1 MTARREQDRG
11 VADGPAVVRLRAP
24 LVAADVQP
32 LRTGD
37 VVRLSGTLYTA
48 RDAAHARM
56 AAAVAA
62 GEPLPFDPDGQIVY
76 FTGPAPARPGAVI
89 GPAGPT
95 TASRMDPYSPLL
107 IERGLRGMVG
117 KGVRSQPVR
126 DAMRSH
132 GCVYFGAVEG
142 TAALLAR
149 CVRHAEVVA
158 YPDLDSEAI
167 RRLEVEDFPAVVVND
182 LHGGD
187 LYQQGKDRWRRPW
200 SPRERQ
206 SPLGGA
212 STGAWP
218 AGRGRVHGG
227 QGAPAGGG

>member
-1 MTARREQDRG
+1 MSEE
-11 VADGPAVVRLRAP
+11 PKHLEAP
-24 LVAADVQP
+24 LSFEDIEP

-37 VVRLSGTLYTA
+37 IIRLSGTIFTA

-56 AAAVAA
+56 KEAI
-62 GEPLPFDPDGQIVY
+62 ENSDPLPFDVEGQVIY
-76 FTGPAPARPGAVI
+76 FTGPAPAKPGHVL

-117 KGVRSQPVR
+117 KGLRSDTVRE
-126 DAMRSH
+126 AMRTH

-149 CVRHAEVVA
+149 CVREVELVA
-158 YPDLDSEAI
+158 YEDLGAEAI
-167 RRLEVEDFPAVVVND
+167 RKLTVEDFPAVVVND

-187 LYQQGKDRWRRPW
+187 LYREGREKWRKDRE
-200 SPRERQ
+200 S
-206 SPLGGA
+206 GGV
-212 STGAWP
+212 
-218 AGRGRVHGG
+218 R
-227 QGAPAGGG
+227 

>member
-1 MTARREQDRG
+1 VTTAPE
-11 VADGPAVVRLRAP
+11 PEVVRLRAP
-24 LVAADVQP
+24 LTLADVRA

-37 VVRLSGTLYTA
+37 LVRIDGVLYTA

-56 AAAVAA
+56 AAAIAA
-62 GEPLPFDPDGQIVY
+62 GEPLPFDPEGQVVY

-95 TASRMDPYSPLL
+95 NAARMDAYSPLL

-117 KGVRSQPVR
+117 KGLRSDAVKQ
-126 DAMRSH
+126 AMRTH
-132 GCVYFGAVEG
+132 GCVYLGAVEG

-158 YPDLDSEAI
+158 YPDLGTEAVH
-167 RRLEVEDFPAVVVND
+167 RLEVEDFPAVVVND

-187 LYQQGKDRWRRPW
+187 LYQEGRERWRRPW
-200 SPRERQ
+200 SPTAT
-206 SPLGGA
+206 P
-212 STGAWP
+212 
-218 AGRGRVHGG
+218 
-227 QGAPAGGG
+227 